1 MSTHPARASA
11 LDARAVMGVA
21 PRTDSRTPRAS
32 PPPRRRLASPAKSC
46 PDTHAGSS
54 ATSSAASW
62 RSLSIASDRQSG
74 TDRSS
79 ADADSPGTVANVTT
93 RGAKAG
99 GGGFQITMPP
109 AAPAAPAPS
118 AGVPPPPPPP
128 PPASL
133 PSAELEEKLTAL
145 EVEYETALA
154 SLKADFAA
162 RKAAVIEQHASSS
175 EHANGGALSLS

>member
-1 MSTHPARASA
+1 
-11 LDARAVMGVA
+11 
-21 PRTDSRTPRAS
+21 
-32 PPPRRRLASPAKSC
+32 
-46 PDTHAGSS
+46 
-54 ATSSAASW
+54 
-62 RSLSIASDRQSG
+62 
-74 TDRSS
+74 
-79 ADADSPGTVANVTT
+79 
-93 RGAKAG
+93 
-99 GGGFQITMPP
+99 MPP